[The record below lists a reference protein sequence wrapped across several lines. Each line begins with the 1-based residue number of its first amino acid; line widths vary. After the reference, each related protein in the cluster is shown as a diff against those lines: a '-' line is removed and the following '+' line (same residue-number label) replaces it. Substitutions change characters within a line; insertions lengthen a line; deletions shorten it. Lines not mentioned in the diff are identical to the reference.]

1 MVSGKI
7 DVESKVM
14 GFQFQPERSKSSH
27 EDSSKIEKIA
37 EMKVILRSEIRLSGK
52 IVILVFGKS
61 VEIAPE

>member
-37 EMKVILRSEIRLSGK
+37 EMKVILRRRYVCQERL
-52 IVILVFGKS
+52 
-61 VEIAPE
+61 